1 MTETTSEQA
10 NTFEKKTP
18 KGMIFLGLGLLIVA
32 VITAIVSL
40 VGVKDFGKSYDVKA
54 GKEYYLLADEDALTA
69 KECALVDSEGK
80 QLVDRIE
87 AADLKF
93 SQDDLE
99 ISDVSLPLT
108 KNKGVYTSIKFTEDI
123 EGAEYTCDQGNI
135 YISKYSSGTLQALR
149 WVTMLCGAAGVAIL
163 ILAAF
168 ANQRKRVADDADD
181 TADADAEDTEDT
193 ADADAEDTKDAED

>member
-1 MTETTSEQA
+1 MTDTTSEQA
-10 NTFEKKTP
+10 NSFERKTP

-40 VGVKDFGKSYDVKA
+40 VGVKDFGKGYDVQA

-123 EGAEYTCDQGNI
+123 EGAKYTCDQGSI

-168 ANQRKRVADDADD
+168 ANQRKRGADDADSA
-181 TADADAEDTEDT
+181 ADAVDAEDTEDT
-193 ADADAEDTKDAED
+193 EDTED

>member
-1 MTETTSEQA
+1 MTETTTEQA

-40 VGVKDFGKSYDVKA
+40 VGVKDFGKGYDVKA
-54 GKEYYLLADEDALTA
+54 GKEYYLLADEEALNA
-69 KECALVDSEGK
+69 KECTLVDSEGK

-181 TADADAEDTEDT
+181 AEDTED
-193 ADADAEDTKDAED
+193 AED

>member
-1 MTETTSEQA
+1 MTDTTSEQA
-10 NTFEKKTP
+10 NSFERKTP

-40 VGVKDFGKSYDVKA
+40 VGVKDFGKGYDVQA

-123 EGAEYTCDQGNI
+123 EGAKYTCDQGNI

-168 ANQRKRVADDADD
+168 ANQRKRGADDADS
-181 TADADAEDTEDT
+181 AADAEDTEDT
-193 ADADAEDTKDAED
+193 ED